1 MWEAVQL
8 EIRRRKAFAKKY
20 KISKLD
26 YATVNNPWIGYN
38 KPDSI
43 FKVMQNKINKLC
55 GYDTDGESTKY
66 YS

>member
-26 YATVNNPWIGYN
+26 YATVNNP
-38 KPDSI
+38 
-43 FKVMQNKINKLC
+43 
-55 GYDTDGESTKY
+55 
-66 YS
+66 